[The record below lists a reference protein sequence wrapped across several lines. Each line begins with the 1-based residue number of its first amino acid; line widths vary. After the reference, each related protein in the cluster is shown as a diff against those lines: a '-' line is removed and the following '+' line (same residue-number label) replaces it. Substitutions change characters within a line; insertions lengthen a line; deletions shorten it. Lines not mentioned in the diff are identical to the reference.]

1 MLLNGGL
8 SDQGF
13 PTPCT
18 VRSHHLSSFGV
29 RFILCNGLHQ
39 REKVNTPSRK
49 DYGYK
54 VAKIMRH
61 SHSLFVMDACYSTGS
76 S

>member
-8 SDQGF
+8 SNQRF
-13 PTPCT
+13 STPCT

-29 RFILCNGLHQ
+29 RLFSNGLHQ
-39 REKVNTPSRK
+39 KEKVNTPSRK
-49 DYGYK
+49 DYRHK